1 MDKDTKKRLKTAF
14 AFIIIGALMFL
25 LGYFNFSDD
34 SVHNIMCQIFGVV
47 IFALGFAYLVSESF
61 FDTIKSLVHE
71 SNIFNICCFVP
82 LLALY
87 VYVLINYFINKND
100 INDFFEITSTIKDE
114 ESLEDAFHN
123 SSKIY
128 VIDSLLVSGK
138 PITEYNDLFSSEIL
152 SLKSST
158 EKYIKTRRRSEY
170 EKRHTFD
177 YYEEKW
183 CNVSSETYISD
194 STLLCDKYKFNLNQ
208 LDLRTSLPTNVND
221 VLKKHRSKFVDNYYY
236 PNRPGD
242 FDGNS
247 RQIFDY
253 IKNNTGISFVAE
265 IGNDSIK
272 IIEICHN
279 KFVTQGGQ
287 KNLREKYIGDEND
300 SIFVFSILFFLGSVF
315 FFLSHDSFW

>member
-1 MDKDTKKRLKTAF
+1 MDKDKKKRLKTAF

-25 LGYFNFSDD
+25 LGHFNFSDD
-34 SVHNIMCQIFGVV
+34 SVHNIMCKIFGVI
-47 IFALGFAYLVSESF
+47 IFALGFTYLISERI

-71 SNIFNICCFVP
+71 SNIFNICCFMP

-114 ESLEDAFHN
+114 ASLEDALHN

-128 VIDSLLVSGK
+128 IIDSLLVSGK

-158 EKYIKTRRRSEY
+158 AEYKEIKRSQHEI
-170 EKRHTFD
+170 ERHPFD
-177 YYEEKW
+177 TYKKEW
-183 CNVSSETYISD
+183 SNISSETYISD

-208 LDLRTSLPTNVND
+208 LDLRTSLPANVND
-221 VLKKHRSKFVDNYYY
+221 VLKKYRSNFVENYYY
-236 PNRPGD
+236 PNKPGD
-242 FDGNS
+242 FVGNT